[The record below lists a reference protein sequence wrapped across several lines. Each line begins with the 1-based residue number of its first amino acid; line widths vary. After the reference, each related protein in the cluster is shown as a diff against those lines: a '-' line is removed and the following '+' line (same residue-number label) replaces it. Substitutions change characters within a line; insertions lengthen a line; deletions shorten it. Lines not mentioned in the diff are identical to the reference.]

1 MVHVPV
7 AFEGKLIRH
16 ITCVIN
22 SSNSSIS
29 ILIEYA
35 IELYAIPL
43 KGNGNAKAYNNNK
56 SLNKSLLHAE
66 SAP

>member
-7 AFEGKLIRH
+7 AFEGKLKHH
-16 ITCVIN
+16 IACVIN

-35 IELYAIPL
+35 IELYAITL
-43 KGNGNAKAYNNNK
+43 KGNGNAKAYNNK